1 MILPSV
7 PIHLPQH
14 AASFFFPRMYDTS
27 LSIVQ
32 THVFGV
38 QCCSQ
43 MTTQSRLIVGS
54 CDDSFEDSGKRK
66 EAARCVCGSVQGQ
79 RVGGSA
85 TFAAVHYEIANYNRP
100 KTGQVQHETS
110 QHALQVI
117 HRSLINT
124 FNGCLTAPTFKS
136 NVFISN
142 NSRAYSSTP

>member
-1 MILPSV
+1 
-7 PIHLPQH
+7 
-14 AASFFFPRMYDTS
+14 
-27 LSIVQ
+27 
-32 THVFGV
+32 
-38 QCCSQ
+38 

-66 EAARCVCGSVQGQ
+66 EAAGCVCGPVQGQ

-117 HRSLINT
+117 NRSLIT
-124 FNGCLTAPTFKS
+124 TVNGCRTAPTFKS
-136 NVFISN
+136 K
-142 NSRAYSSTP
+142 SSFPTTVRPYIATVCNENW

>member
-1 MILPSV
+1 
-7 PIHLPQH
+7 
-14 AASFFFPRMYDTS
+14 
-27 LSIVQ
+27 
-32 THVFGV
+32 
-38 QCCSQ
+38 

-66 EAARCVCGSVQGQ
+66 EATGCVCGPVQGQ

-85 TFAAVHYEIANYNRP
+85 TFASVHYEITYYNRP
-100 KTGQVQHETS
+100 KTGQVLHETS

-117 HRSLINT
+117 RRSLINT

-142 NSRAYSSTP
+142 NSRAYTPPSQHFATKIGNGSVGKGGRLSVNLWLLPPPSTFGHIIITSL